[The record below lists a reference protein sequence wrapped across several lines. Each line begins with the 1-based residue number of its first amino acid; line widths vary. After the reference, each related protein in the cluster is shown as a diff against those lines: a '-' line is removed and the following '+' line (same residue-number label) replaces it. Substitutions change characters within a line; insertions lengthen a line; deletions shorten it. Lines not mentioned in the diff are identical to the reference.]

1 MLYVTS
7 TQNKTYKL
15 IKSLKQKKA
24 RDESGL
30 YCVEGIKSCLDAVSH
45 GAKPHIIA
53 VKESVFKRTEEKL
66 LPFLDACLLVSD
78 EIFDPLCDTK
88 TPEGIICAFK
98 TEKNPLSEIKDGLL
112 VYLDSVS
119 DPGNIG
125 TIIRTADAAG
135 ASGVLLSPGCADLYN
150 PKTVRSSMGSFFSV
164 KAYTGV
170 SYDDLK
176 SLKNEGYNIICGAL
190 SSEAFD
196 FKNAEYNKNTV
207 IVIGNEANGISDTC
221 LSLSDQ
227 TVIIP
232 ILGKAESLNASV
244 AAALLMY
251 EWQRNNGK

>member
-1 MLYVTS
+1 MLTVTS

-24 RDESGL
+24 REENNL
-30 YCVEGIKSCLDAVSH
+30 FCVEGIKGSLDAVSH

-53 VKESVFKRTEEKL
+53 VKESIFKRLESSL
-66 LPFLDACLLVSD
+66 SPFLDVCFLVSD

-88 TPEGIICAFK
+88 TPEGIICVFK
-98 TEKNPLSEIKDGLL
+98 IEKNPLSEISGGLL

-125 TIIRTADAAG
+125 TIIRTLDAAG
-135 ASGVLLSPGCADLYN
+135 GSAVLLSPGCADLYN
-150 PKTVRSSMGSFFSV
+150 PKTVRASMGSFFSV
-164 KAYTGV
+164 KTYTHV
-170 SYDDLK
+170 SYDDLN
-176 SLKNEGYNIICGAL
+176 SLKNKGYNIICGAL
-190 SSEAFD
+190 SDEAFD
-196 FKNAEYNKNTV
+196 FKNATYNKNTV
-207 IVIGNEANGISDTC
+207 IVIGNEANGITEAC

-244 AAALLMY
+244 AASLLMY